1 MAADTPMKGRRRD
14 VLALALAGGSGLL
27 PLLPP
32 GAAQAQMPTAPPPL
46 GSGYALLVPKA
57 TQGAPVR
64 AGRVTVEAP
73 TLADNG
79 HSVPVRIVVQ
89 SAMQPDDHVRSIT
102 LLSDRNPRPVIM
114 KAWLGPRAGRA
125 ELATR
130 VRLNGTQR
138 ILALAEMSDG
148 TWWSG
153 AADVVVTESACLDG
167 S

>member
-1 MAADTPMKGRRRD
+1 MTRGRRRM
-14 VLALALAGGSGLL
+14 LALAGGSAML
-27 PLLPP
+27 PLLVPR
-32 GAAQAQMPTAPPPL
+32 AVQAQMPTEPPPL

-64 AGRVTVEAP
+64 IGRVVLEAP

-79 HSVPVRIVVQ
+79 HSVPVRVVVQ
-89 SAMQPDDHVRSIT
+89 SAMRPDDHVRSIT
-102 LLSDRNPRPVIM
+102 LLSDRNPRPVII
-114 KAWLGPRAGRA
+114 KAWLGPHAGRA

-148 TWWSG
+148 SWWSG
-153 AADVVVTESACLDG
+153 EADVVVTESACLDA

>member
-1 MAADTPMKGRRRD
+1 MVAVTSMKGRGRRGF
-14 VLALALAGGSGLL
+14 LALAGGSAVL
-27 PLLPP
+27 PLLLPP
-32 GAAQAQMPTAPPPL
+32 HAAQAQMPTAPPPL
-46 GSGYALLVPKA
+46 GSGYPLLLLS
-57 TQGAPVR
+57 TTGGAPVR
-64 AGRVTVEAP
+64 AGRVTVDVP

-89 SAMQPDDHVRSIT
+89 SAMRADEHVRSIT
-102 LLSDRNPRPVIM
+102 LLSDRNPRPVIL

-125 ELATR
+125 ELTTR

-148 TWWSG
+148 SWWSG
-153 AADVVVTESACLDG
+153 QADVVVTESACLDG

>member
-1 MAADTPMKGRRRD
+1 MVADAPMKQGRRRM
-14 VLALALAGGSGLL
+14 LALAGGSAML
-27 PLLPP
+27 PLLAP
-32 GAAQAQMPTAPPPL
+32 GTVQAQMPTEPPPL

-64 AGRVTVEAP
+64 IGRVTVDTP

-79 HSVPVRIVVQ
+79 HSVPVRVVVQ
-89 SAMQPDDHVRSIT
+89 SAMRPDDHVRSIT
-102 LLSDRNPRPVIM
+102 LLSDRNPRPVIV

-125 ELATR
+125 ELSTR

-138 ILALAEMSDG
+138 LLALAEMSDG
-148 TWWSG
+148 SWWSG
-153 AADVVVTESACLDG
+153 EADVVVTESACLDA

>member
-1 MAADTPMKGRRRD
+1 MKGRRRHL
-14 VLALALAGGSGLL
+14 LALALAGGSGVV
-27 PLLPP
+27 PVLPP

-64 AGRVTVEAP
+64 AGRVTVDAP
-73 TLADNG
+73 ALADNG

-89 SAMQPDDHVRSIT
+89 SAMRPDDHVRSIT
-102 LLSDRNPRPVIM
+102 LLSDRNPRPVIV

-125 ELATR
+125 ELSTR
-130 VRLNGTQR
+130 IRLNGTQR

-148 TWWSG
+148 SWWSG
-153 AADVVVTESACLDG
+153 QADVVVTESACLDG